1 MASFDISKTFDRS
14 PEGYQALTWV
24 LYICSGAI
32 ALATL
37 GEISGTLLLVGC
49 IVVILLARTRKD
61 DAAPTIYGSHLANIS
76 SVMTIAL
83 VVAVLLLA
91 FTIVTLGIGILI
103 TWPLYVLFLLWL
115 GYRLVKGMMRLN
127 DGQGY

>member
-1 MASFDISKTFDRS
+1 MATFDVSKTFDRS

-24 LYICSGAI
+24 LYICSLGV

-37 GEISGTLLLVGC
+37 GDISGTILFVGC
-49 IVVILLARTRKD
+49 VAIVLLARTRKD
-61 DAAPTIYGSHLANIS
+61 DAAGTIYGSHLGNIAK
-76 SVMTIAL
+76 VMTIAL
-83 VVAVLLLA
+83 VVAAILLA
-91 FTIVTLGIGILI
+91 FTIVTFGIGILI

-127 DGQGY
+127 DDQAY